1 MRLCYT
7 LIATT
12 AALLAHREVS
22 SLPSEPSQNK
32 LATFDGVKAIDATST
47 NKRLLRQF
55 SELGTEDDEERGG
68 MGTGTIVSTLPRRST
83 TFFSSKRSTR
93 PSTQSWPMNC

>member
-68 MGTGTIVSTLPRRST
+68 MGTGTIVFDTSKKIDD
-83 TFFSSKRSTR
+83 FFLARKGQRGPQPKAGR
-93 PSTQSWPMNC
+93 